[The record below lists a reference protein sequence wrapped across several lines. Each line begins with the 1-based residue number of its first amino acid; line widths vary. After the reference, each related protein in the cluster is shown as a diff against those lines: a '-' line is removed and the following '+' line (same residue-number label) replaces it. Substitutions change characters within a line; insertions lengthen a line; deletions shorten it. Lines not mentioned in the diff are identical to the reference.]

1 MDLHAQPRPSDGPI
15 LLGIAPSRTSPAA
28 AVRELTRQRLC
39 RRWSELLEQEQQ
51 LQHWERLMTCRN
63 IRWGHGFWD
72 WAHNA
77 NVKLLKQMAVVADA
91 LRSLEG

>member
-1 MDLHAQPRPSDGPI
+1 
-15 LLGIAPSRTSPAA
+15 
-28 AVRELTRQRLC
+28 
-39 RRWSELLEQEQQ
+39 
-51 LQHWERLMTCRN
+51 MTCRN